1 MKYRKTLS
9 ILLALSLLSSS
20 PSAQAQETK
29 TAMPIFSAHN
39 QRRIPMS
46 KLLKRSEVPAE
57 HTWKLEDLFADQKA
71 WDQEYEEVSSMMKKP
86 PNSKVN

>member
-1 MKYRKTLS
+1 MKYQKSLS
-9 ILLALSLLSSS
+9 VLLALSLIPSS
-20 PSAQAQETK
+20 PAALAQETK
-29 TAMPIFSAHN
+29 AALPVFSAHN

-86 PNSKVN
+86 PNSKAN